1 CRQREGK
8 SCSGSLSSHTRTRP
22 CGLITLYEGKH
33 SRGGSWRSLGT
44 VTTSRAGPGSA
55 STTLTSSSSGSQQFI
70 LQHGDYP
77 DFFRWNGHKDHMG
90 SCRPV
95 GMVSGMGHFC
105 LAIFEGCSFAGQC
118 LQFEDDCPFLQS
130 QGWAKNCV
138 NAIKVYGDGAWVLGE
153 EPNDHGRMSLV
164 ERGHFCSF
172 SSWAAHSAHPVP
184 LPTLS
189 FYT

>member
-1 CRQREGK
+1 
-8 SCSGSLSSHTRTRP
+8 
-22 CGLITLYEGKH
+22 
-33 SRGGSWRSLGT
+33 
-44 VTTSRAGPGSA
+44 
-55 STTLTSSSSGSQQFI
+55 
-70 LQHGDYP
+70 
-77 DFFRWNGHKDHMG
+77 
-90 SCRPV
+90 
-95 GMVSGMGHFC
+95 MGHFC

-184 LPTLS
+184 LQACQLARPEPGEAQERARS
-189 FYT
+189 FLPLRLGTMENKRHQSGESRPE

>member
-44 VTTSRAGPGSA
+44 VTTSRAG
-55 STTLTSSSSGSQQFI
+55 QFI

-138 NAIKVYGDGAWVLGE
+138 NAIKVYGDGAGACPMPWSDSEVASSVAQQGHSERTQGPEAPLRVMPSTAQQGYE
-153 EPNDHGRMSLV
+153 ALCTLV
-164 ERGHFCSF
+164 G
-172 SSWAAHSAHPVP
+172 
-184 LPTLS
+184 L
-189 FYT
+189 